1 MKVLFLCSGA
11 GSCRSLIAKTILKS
25 LNPELDVY
33 AAETAP
39 VTELNPIAFEAM
51 QTLGYQMQPEQIRT
65 VGEFRSDVFDYV
77 VTLCEGTKE
86 EFERLN
92 LNYRKKVH
100 LGFPD
105 PGKVAGDDR
114 EIRAAYLQYIEEVF
128 NELDYFYH
136 RILKMKARQ

>member
-11 GSCRSLIAKTILKS
+11 GSCRSLIAKTILES
-25 LNPELDVY
+25 LDPELDVF
-33 AAETAP
+33 AAGTAP

-65 VGEFRSDVFDYV
+65 VGEFQPDVFDYV
-77 VTLCEGTKE
+77 ITLCDGTKE
-86 EFERLN
+86 EFDSLN

-100 LGFPD
+100 LGFAD
-105 PGKVAGDDR
+105 PGKAAGDNR
-114 EIRAAYLQYIEEVF
+114 EIMGSYRDYIEEVV

-136 RILKMKARQ
+136 RILKMKAH